1 MPYAQINNLDYQQ
14 IKAAL
19 KDYLK
24 ANSANG
30 ELLDYDYEGSVI
42 SNLLDLLSY
51 NTYYTAFNTNM
62 VANELFLDSA
72 TLRDNVV
79 MLAKQLGYRPR
90 SVTSPST
97 NISFNISFQGTAP
110 SSIILKA
117 GSAFTT
123 IFDDGLYQYS
133 VLQDIRTTVSNG
145 VAQFS
150 NISIKEGIYITNSFT
165 VNQSSNSQKFTL
177 KNQNID
183 TSTIRVKVFT
193 SENSSQYKIYQAA
206 DNILQINSNSEI
218 YFIDEIED
226 EQYEIVFGDGVFGRK
241 LLNNE
246 YVQITYLT
254 TNGSA
259 SNGANSFIFNGILQ
273 DDTGNLFTTNVDI
286 VGTPDNTSG
295 GEEIESIRKIKK
307 NAPQIYSSQ
316 QRAVTKEDY
325 AALVRKIYPSTSDVY
340 VYGGEEEL
348 PPEYGTVKIV
358 IKPKN
363 ADSLT
368 SSTKRTILGELK
380 KYSIASVRPFV
391 IDPSIL
397 YVELTSSIFYNSSI
411 TTKTTEAI
419 RSLVIEALEKYLY
432 ESETEKFN
440 GKFRYSRVVSAIDN
454 SDPSITSNLTYLRM
468 RKDFYPIVNTPSYY
482 EICFQNSFDKECDDV
497 TVYSTGFVVREY
509 PNETVYLED
518 RDGTMVIYKIDSQT
532 KNKIVLNRE
541 AGYVDYA
548 KGEVKLYNIT
558 IIKGTY
564 SNNKIELRTIPKEN
578 DIVAKRESY
587 LDVDISKSTFTVRP
601 E

>member
-193 SENSSQYKIYQAA
+193 SENSTEYKIYQAA
-206 DNILQINSNSEI
+206 DNILEINSNSKI

-273 DDTGNLFTTNVDI
+273 DDTGNLFTTVVDI

-307 NAPQIYSSQ
+307 NAPKIYSSQ

-363 ADSLT
+363 ADYLT
-368 SSTKRTILGELK
+368 SSTKRTILEELK
-380 KYSIASVRPFV
+380 KYSVASVRPF
-391 IDPSIL
+391 IMDPSIL

-468 RKDFYPIVNTPSYY
+468 RKDFYPIINTPSYY

-541 AGYVDYA
+541 AGYADYA

>member
-42 SNLLDLLSY
+42 SNLLDLLAY

-97 NISFNISFQGTAP
+97 NINFDVTFQGTAP

-117 GSAFTT
+117 GAAFTT
-123 IFDDGLYQYS
+123 IFDDSAYQYS
-133 VLQDIRTTVSNG
+133 ILQDIRTTVLNG
-145 VAQFS
+145 VAQFRD
-150 NISIKEGIYITNSFT
+150 IFIKEGIYITNTFT
-165 VNQSSNSQKFTL
+165 INQSSASQRFL
-177 KNQNID
+177 LRNQGID
-183 TSTIRVKVFT
+183 TSTITVKVYPAQ
-193 SENSSQYKIYQAA
+193 NSTEFKIYQAA
-206 DNILQINSNSEI
+206 DNILEINSNSEI
-218 YFIDEIED
+218 FFVNEIED
-226 EQYEIVFGDGVFGRK
+226 EQYEVVFGDGIFGK
-241 LLNNE
+241 SLVNNQYIE
-246 YVQITYLT
+246 ITYLT
-254 TNGSA
+254 TNGPA

-273 DDTGNLFTTNVDI
+273 DSSGNTFTTTVDI
-286 VGTPDNTSG
+286 VGTPNNTTG

-307 NAPQIYSSQ
+307 NAPKVYSSQ
-316 QRAVTKEDY
+316 ERAVTKDDY
-325 AALVRKIYPSTSDVY
+325 SALIRKIYPATSDVY

-363 ADSLT
+363 ADYLT
-368 SSTKRTILGELK
+368 TVTKKSILDQLK
-380 KYSIASVRPFV
+380 KYSIASVRPFI

-397 YVELTSSIFYNSSI
+397 YVELTSNIFYNSNI
-411 TTKTTEAI
+411 TSKTSEAI

-440 GKFRYSRVVSAIDN
+440 GKFRYSKIVSAIDN
-454 SDPSITSNLTYLRM
+454 ADPAITSNLTYIRM
-468 RKDFYPIVNTPSYY
+468 RKDFYPIINTPSYY
-482 EICFQNSFDKECDDV
+482 EICFQNSFDRECDDV
-497 TVYSTGFVVREY
+497 TVYSTGFVTREL

-518 RDGTMVIYKIDSQT
+518 RDGIMVIYKIDSQT
-532 KNKIVLNRE
+532 KNKIVVNRE

-548 KGEVKLYNIT
+548 KGEVKLYNMT
-558 IIKGTY
+558 IIKGSY

-578 DIVAKRESY
+578 DIIAKRESY
-587 LDVDISKSTFTVRP
+587 LDVDISKGTFTVRP

>member
-1 MPYAQINNLDYQQ
+1 MPYAQVNNLDYQQ

-97 NISFNISFQGTAP
+97 NIDFNVTIEGTAP
-110 SSIILKA
+110 TSLILKS

-123 IFDDGLYQYS
+123 IFDDSLYQYS

-145 VAQFS
+145 VAEFR
-150 NISIKEGIYITNSFT
+150 NISIKEGIYITTGFT

-177 KNQNID
+177 RNQNID
-183 TSTIRVKVFT
+183 TSTITVKVFSSET
-193 SENSSQYKIYQAA
+193 SSEYKIYQAA
-206 DNILQINSNSEI
+206 DNILDINAKSEI
-218 YFIDEIED
+218 FFIDEVED
-226 EQYEIVFGDGVFGRK
+226 KQYEISFGDGVFGNS
-241 LLNNE
+241 LVNNQF
-246 YVQITYLT
+246 VQITYLT
-254 TNGSA
+254 TNGAS
-259 SNGANSFIFNGILQ
+259 SNGANSFVFNGILQ
-273 DDTGNLFTTNVDI
+273 DETGNVFTTNVGI
-286 VGTPDNTSG
+286 VGTPSNTSG
-295 GEEIESIRKIKK
+295 GEEVESIKKIKK
-307 NAPQIYSSQ
+307 NASKIYSSQ

-325 AALVRKIYPSTSDVY
+325 AALVRKIYPATSDVY
-340 VYGGEEEL
+340 VYGGEEEM

-363 ADSLT
+363 ADYLT
-368 SSTKRTILGELK
+368 ASTKRIILDNLK
-380 KYSIASVRPFV
+380 KYSVASVRPSV
-391 IDPSIL
+391 IDASIL
-397 YVELTSSIFYNSSI
+397 YIELTSNIFYNSAA
-411 TTKTTEAI
+411 TTKTTTAI
-419 RSLVIEALEKYLY
+419 RSSVIEALEKYLY

-440 GKFRYSRVVSAIDN
+440 GKFRYSKVVSAVDN

-468 RKDFYPIVNTPSYY
+468 RKDFYPIINTPSYY
-482 EICFQNSFDKECDDV
+482 EICYQNSFDRDCDDV
-497 TVYSTGFVVREY
+497 TVYSTGFIVREY

-518 RDGTMVIYKIDSQT
+518 RNGIIVIYKIDSQT

-541 AGYVDYA
+541 AGYVDYN

-564 SNNKIELRTIPKEN
+564 SNNKIELRTIPREN

-587 LDVDISKSTFTVRP
+587 LDVDVSKSTFTVRP